1 MRALAE
7 ALEESEVVQEVGTI
21 RSVGT
26 SAGDELRIETARGT
40 YRAKR
45 AVSCLVAP
53 REGDRALCATTQKG
67 EAFVLAI
74 LEREEDG
81 VAITVEGDLELRA
94 PTGRVRVAA
103 SEGID
108 VGTTGELNL
117 TSRELRVNAREG
129 SLFVETLA
137 FVGGVA
143 NVDLERVK
151 SAIGFLDQTLE
162 RLSQRMKRSYRF
174 VEEVDITRAK
184 QVDVRAEENVHVRG
198 KNAMVTAEVLVK
210 MDGQQIHLG

>member
-53 REGDRALCATTQKG
+53 REGDRALCATTQAG

-94 PTGRVRVAA
+94 PSGRVRVAA
-103 SEGID
+103 SEGVD

-162 RLSQRMKRSYRF
+162 RL
-174 VEEVDITRAK
+174 VDITRA
-184 QVDVRAEENVHVRG
+184 QQIDMRAEENVHVRG

>member
-1 MRALAE
+1 MDFRQGRYRAL
-7 ALEESEVVQEVGTI
+7 G
-21 RSVGT
+21 
-26 SAGDELRIETARGT
+26 SAA
-40 YRAKR
+40 A
-45 AVSCLVAP
+45 
-53 REGDRALCATTQKG
+53 RALLDRNRRRNA
-67 EAFVLAI
+67 V
-74 LEREEDG
+74 DG
-81 VAITVEGDLELRA
+81 V
-94 PTGRVRVAA
+94 
-103 SEGID
+103 D
-108 VGTTGELNL
+108 VGTTGDLNF
-117 TSRELRVNAREG
+117 TARELRVNAREG

-184 QVDVRAEENVHVRG
+184 QIDVRAEENVHVRG